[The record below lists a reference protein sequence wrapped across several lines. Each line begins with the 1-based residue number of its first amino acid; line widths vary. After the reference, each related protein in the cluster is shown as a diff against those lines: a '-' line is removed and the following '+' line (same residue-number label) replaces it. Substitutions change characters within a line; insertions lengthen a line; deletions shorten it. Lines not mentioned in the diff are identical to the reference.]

1 MDKSSE
7 QSELAKALSEL
18 QELKAHADLLG
29 ERNAQLRETNS
40 LAPRR
45 INLLEEKLKETKKL
59 LSKAASENKNLVSL
73 LQETRSQIASLKTEV
88 EKLSQPPSGYGIYL
102 GDN

>member
-59 LSKAASENKNLVSL
+59 FRSFFASE
-73 LQETRSQIASLKTEV
+73 AKTGKPV
-88 EKLSQPPSGYGIYL
+88 K
-102 GDN
+102 